1 MYRESMLF
9 FAKYEKIENICYNNF
24 MKKDNSTST
33 FSDRLREIR
42 TAKGLTQTKLAEI
55 SGISRRLIVHY
66 ETHVKKPPIDK
77 VNILAD
83 VLNVTVDE
91 LLGKTKK
98 RKKNNIPFKIMK
110 NMRIIESLPTQ
121 DQNAIFRLVKSL
133 AEKNN
138 LKGLL

>member
-1 MYRESMLF
+1 ME
-9 FAKYEKIENICYNNF
+9 ENNP
-24 MKKDNSTST
+24 TSK
-33 FSDRLREIR
+33 FGKRLREIR

-66 ETHVKKPPIDK
+66 ESHVKKPPIDK

-83 VLNVTVDE
+83 VLNVSVDE

-98 RKKNNIPFKIMK
+98 SNKNNVPFKIMK
-110 NMRIIESLPTQ
+110 NIRIIESLPIQ

-138 LKGLL
+138 LKSKI